1 MQRMPLVPEEEL
13 LASSRRHPLHPAM
26 TWLLH
31 TRRVPTLPP
40 HAGAEQPSPLTG
52 DPDQPVWM
60 CVSCAASLCRRPKSM
75 TMPPYALAN
84 LLWLGR
90 EPPCYQG
97 LTLGARLLLSKGRPC
112 WRKLI
117 LGRGAEEDL
126 QKGISGNTILL
137 AQARPQAQDICPPRT
152 EDVQESLVVLFAKS
166 INDVRGAQALMVD
179 KAKYLECLRLRKR
192 VCAEFADVLVDEAAI
207 AAWPAAGVPAAIMAC
222 AQALPEAASLR
233 AREDGP
239 GRVRGAVHAREDALG
254 VDAEEE
260 AVADEEEQEEDGQ
273 EEHSAAEM
281 PEDGD

>member
-1 MQRMPLVPEEEL
+1 
-13 LASSRRHPLHPAM
+13 
-26 TWLLH
+26 
-31 TRRVPTLPP
+31 
-40 HAGAEQPSPLTG
+40 
-52 DPDQPVWM
+52 
-60 CVSCAASLCRRPKSM
+60 M

-207 AAWPAAGVPAAIMAC
+207 AAWPAAGVPAAIMAL
-222 AQALPEAASLR
+222 ATFISRFSIISRASSEKEMRTSGAASSSNR
-233 AREDGP
+233 RNA
-239 GRVRGAVHAREDALG
+239 
-254 VDAEEE
+254 
-260 AVADEEEQEEDGQ
+260 
-273 EEHSAAEM
+273 
-281 PEDGD
+281 